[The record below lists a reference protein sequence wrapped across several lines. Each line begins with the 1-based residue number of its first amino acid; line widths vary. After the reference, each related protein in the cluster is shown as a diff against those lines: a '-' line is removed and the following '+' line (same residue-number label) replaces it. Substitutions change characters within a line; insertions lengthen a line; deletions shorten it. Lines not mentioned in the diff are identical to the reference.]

1 MFFLCIFFFTKA
13 MFKLPSCLCYNFEK
27 CIWSRKQNQILY
39 VTISYTDPVDIIMR
53 SLTLLMVIDGCN
65 DRSSSLYHAHSLFSS
80 SAGERRRVLFEGQ
93 LYPVYSVV
101 RRKPRSAIKI
111 NIVRAGRTEQSRA
124 QFSQQNTC

>member
-1 MFFLCIFFFTKA
+1 M
-13 MFKLPSCLCYNFEK
+13 
-27 CIWSRKQNQILY
+27 
-39 VTISYTDPVDIIMR
+39 TIIYTDPVDIIMR
-53 SLTLLMVIDGCN
+53 SLTLLMVLDGCN
-65 DRSSSLYHAHSLFSS
+65 DCSSSLYHAHSLFSS
-80 SAGERRRVLFEGQ
+80 SAGQRRRVLFEGQ